1 MTVNDCYSYV
11 QDRLNTLSTNSGDN
25 IPKHTFVRAFNAMQ
39 NLWVESRCKLSS
51 TNSIRIDEIQNLSTP
66 IEKTPVFK
74 QTYSEIDLPENYLHY
89 RRCVGYTPC
98 LLYLFPKKEED
109 VNRLLSD
116 DNWKPSLEWGESF
129 YTIVGNKVKIY
140 GDFPISK
147 VEFIY
152 FRKPTPINMEDG
164 FEDVNG
170 QITIDV
176 NPDSFSESS
185 IIEIL
190 NQTVLLL
197 SSDTGDAF
205 RTQTIGN
212 IAAQNT

>member
-66 IEKTPVFK
+66 YEKVPVFK
-74 QTYSEIDLPENYLHY
+74 QTYSEIDLPEDYLHY

-98 LLYLFPKKEED
+98 LLFLFPKKEED

-116 DNWKPSLEWGESF
+116 DNWKPSLEWAESF

-147 VEFIY
+147 VEFTY
-152 FRKPTPINMEDG
+152 FRKPTPINMADG

-170 QITIDV
+170 LITSDV

-185 IIEIL
+185 LIEIL

-197 SSDTGDAF
+197 SSDVGDNF